1 MVRSAWVTDP
11 FADATVSS
19 IGLAIG
25 GERDELTVHVFL
37 AAAVGATYV
46 LPAMQTIRGNQ
57 ATTKDEQAR
66 CNNLEA
72 CKERKSKLER
82 RYDTGG

>member
-1 MVRSAWVTDP
+1 MWLFQDLDP
-11 FADATVSS
+11 SPET
-19 IGLAIG
+19 
-25 GERDELTVHVFL
+25 
-37 AAAVGATYV
+37 ATYV